1 MSWSGSRSFH
11 SPSGTGGQMRGHPR
25 GLPALLVCR
34 RRSRASLPGA
44 SGHTLLPASQHWEAP
59 FPLDH
64 HTPRLIPGLFT
75 ALWGPALANR
85 KPVELTTLLYLEIPG
100 AARLSLARPLGR
112 GPHGRPQVSDG
123 KLARRNR
130 LGAPSVFS
138 TKCQTSPQRAAQ
150 KPAGLPRT
158 PTPGL
163 PMEPRVSHPHDG
175 SDATPA
181 AGCADTLA
189 SAPDQTDVNKD
200 TAWNPRSLTLRTCIC
215 ALVCTCVST
224 HT

>member
-11 SPSGTGGQMRGHPR
+11 SPSETGGQMRGHPR
-25 GLPALLVCR
+25 ALPALLVCR

-44 SGHTLLPASQHWEAP
+44 SGHALLPASQHWEAP

-112 GPHGRPQVSDG
+112 GSHGRPRVSDG

-130 LGAPSVFS
+130 QGAPSVFS
-138 TKCQTSPQRAAQ
+138 TKCQTSRQRAAQ

-163 PMEPRVSHPHDG
+163 PMEPRGSRPHNG
-175 SDATPA
+175 SDAIPA

-189 SAPDQTDVNKD
+189 PAPDHRQT
-200 TAWNPRSLTLRTCIC
+200 LTRTQPGTPG
-215 ALVCTCVST
+215 L
-224 HT
+224 